1 VKDFMAKV
9 VGKTNADR
17 LVKDAQANAAPASA
31 ASGEEGGMGHPNQ
44 AAAQNGPQRE
54 APQDLAAE
62 LVRTQ
67 QEAADL
73 RDKYLRAAAAVQNTR
88 KWTEREVLSRTTEEQ
103 REFLRQLLEVM
114 DSLDKILEVPQDQ
127 EALRTGVKLA
137 RRQLERVLE
146 KAGVRRM
153 EVQAGQVFDPHS
165 HEAVEARS
173 GNGTQAQVYDV
184 VQAGY
189 MQDDKLL
196 RPARV
201 IVQQ

>member
-1 VKDFMAKV
+1 
-9 VGKTNADR
+9 
-17 LVKDAQANAAPASA
+17 
-31 ASGEEGGMGHPNQ
+31 MGHPNQ
-44 AAAQNGPQRE
+44 AAAQHGPQRE
-54 APQDLAAE
+54 ASQDLAAE
-62 LVRTQ
+62 LERTQ

-88 KWTEREVLSRTTEEQ
+88 KWTEREVLARTTEEQ

-114 DSLDKILEVPQDQ
+114 DSLDQILEIPQDQ
-127 EALRTGVKLA
+127 ESLRTAVKIA

-146 KAGVRRM
+146 KAGVRRLQ
-153 EVQAGQVFDPHS
+153 VQPGQVFDPQY